1 MKKLIPV
8 ILCAAALFSLAA
20 CGRERVLW
28 KDISTGDFT
37 EFYYTVSSSTY
48 PPEFQ
53 RYRFY
58 SENGEVYFYH
68 ETREGDHWPLTEAD
82 VTVSGTLKLS
92 DEQKTAFFAALEGG
106 TVTARDES
114 ADSGGSGPWLYIY
127 WNGDK
132 AKYQKYSFADYGAQ
146 SKFLELCLELKAL
159 S

>member
-8 ILCAAALFSLAA
+8 ILCVAALFSLAA

-53 RYRFY
+53 RYHFY
-58 SENGEVYFYH
+58 LEDGEVYFYH

-92 DEQKTAFFAALEGG
+92 DEQKAAFFASLEGG
-106 TVTARDES
+106 TVRARDERNE
-114 ADSGGSGPWLYIY
+114 SGGSGPWFYLY
-127 WNGDK
+127 WKGDK
-132 AKYQKYSFADYGAQ
+132 AKYQEYSFADYGAE

>member
-53 RYRFY
+53 RCRFY
-58 SENGEVYFYH
+58 SENGEVYFCH
-68 ETREGDHWPLTEAD
+68 ETREGDHWPLTESD
-82 VTVSGTLKLS
+82 VTVSGTMKLS
-92 DEQKTAFFAALEGG
+92 DEQASAFFASLEGG
-106 TVTARDES
+106 TVKARSES
-114 ADSGGSGPWLYIY
+114 AESGDSGPWLYLY
-127 WNGDK
+127 WKGDK
-132 AKYQKYSFADYGAQ
+132 AKYQEFSFADYGAQ
-146 SKFLELCLELKAL
+146 SRFVELCHELKEL
-159 S
+159 C

>member
-8 ILCAAALFSLAA
+8 ILCVAALFSLAA

-53 RYRFY
+53 RYHFY
-58 SENGEVYFYH
+58 LEDGEVYFYH

-92 DEQKTAFFAALEGG
+92 DEQKAAFFASLEGG
-106 TVTARDES
+106 TVRARDERNE
-114 ADSGGSGPWLYIY
+114 SGGSGPWFYLY
-127 WNGDK
+127 WKGDK
-132 AKYQKYSFADYGAQ
+132 AKYQEFSFADYGAE